1 MCRMFLKM
9 YKVIFVNVNVILLP
23 SAGRIINVSV
33 HVKRDSYLKILS
45 NFPLFD
51 MSLFPNVF

>member
-1 MCRMFLKM
+1 M

-23 SAGRIINVSV
+23 SADRIINVSV